1 MKEKKKKISD
11 FDRESSSSSS
21 SIYSPIFILFLQIPH
36 KILKR
41 HFLIRQKTM
50 IIYQEP
56 NLIRK
61 FGSHTLEI
69 IRTYFY
75 DPLASNL

>member
-1 MKEKKKKISD
+1 
-11 FDRESSSSSS
+11 
-21 SIYSPIFILFLQIPH
+21 
-36 KILKR
+36 
-41 HFLIRQKTM
+41 M

-69 IRTYFY
+69 IRTLFY
-75 DPLASNL
+75 VTHWHQICNYNDRISGTQYYVLFGLFFRVKKSQLYL